1 MEGHVGGRWWPG
13 CAAAALQ
20 LQATATHAGERVA
33 PRHRQRPRLP
43 RPVAPPPD
51 HRAAAAVLVLV
62 VPDAATL
69 AEDDRLRPQRGA
81 SLVGGGGRVTAC
93 VLVVIVI
100 VVVPPPPRRPY
111 PRPEPLREA
120 HVLRRQ
126 APPRRERVGRRERRR
141 DRAVRPDVDD
151 RDGDSRS
158 LRRRRRRL
166 SLADTAV
173 GLGSDVARRRGHLGC
188 RRGSGGGGGGGG
200 GGGLGGG
207 ASHAATAALI
217 PWRGTAPCRGRGAA
231 LAPGSLGRRRGGG
244 QRLAGV
250 GDAEREADG
259 DEGRDP
265 RGVEDRGRRDGEP
278 AEEVALV
285 VERGGGGRVRYRR
298 RRHHWYRE
306 RERERE
312 RESAAGGDRR
322 RRTLEYVATCV
333 HGLVCPIHAATARS
347 LAACVLPY
355 VAVWNARALR
365 SIGPGRQCVA
375 GRGKS
380 PTVPTRDWSS
390 KFQLP
395 SSCQILEV
403 AVIAAGTQIWA
414 KPLTSP
420 AAAGARGSK
429 RPRRRAGGEAA
440 TRRRLGGSSG
450 VDGRGSHEG
459 LEEGEEHD
467 QFVLQGLAA
476 AAVPD
481 ATTRPTVVAAV
492 AAFLESSSFP
502 CALTTLQ
509 SEAKLELRR
518 YGSCCALPF
527 SARREMRRFRTR
539 RREMGERERER
550 MEKKEEEEGNRNDMW
565 AIHVSGSHI
574 ILVRMTNGPS
584 TYFFNSRT
592 QTPRQLHMDRKLSQH
607 HHVGAMLAK
616 PPSKTIKRVRLYR
629 F

>member
-81 SLVGGGGRVTAC
+81 SLVGGGRVTAC

-158 LRRRRRRL
+158 LRRRRRRRL

-188 RRGSGGGGGGGG
+188 RRGSGGGGGG

-306 RERERE
+306 RERER
-312 RESAAGGDRR
+312 AAGVSARAFMGGGGLARDRYRGR
-322 RRTLEYVATCV
+322 RAVGVDCPSGVRAFVRGLVLDPGKVATLEYVATCV
-333 HGLVCPIHAATARS
+333 HGLVWPIHAATARS

-355 VAVWNARALR
+355 VAVWNARELR

-420 AAAGARGSK
+420 
-429 RPRRRAGGEAA
+429 
-440 TRRRLGGSSG
+440 
-450 VDGRGSHEG
+450 
-459 LEEGEEHD
+459 
-467 QFVLQGLAA
+467 
-476 AAVPD
+476 
-481 ATTRPTVVAAV
+481 
-492 AAFLESSSFP
+492 
-502 CALTTLQ
+502 
-509 SEAKLELRR
+509 
-518 YGSCCALPF
+518 
-527 SARREMRRFRTR
+527 
-539 RREMGERERER
+539 
-550 MEKKEEEEGNRNDMW
+550 
-565 AIHVSGSHI
+565 
-574 ILVRMTNGPS
+574 VRVGP
-584 TYFFNSRT
+584 N
-592 QTPRQLHMDRKLSQH
+592 L
-607 HHVGAMLAK
+607 
-616 PPSKTIKRVRLYR
+616 
-629 F
+629 